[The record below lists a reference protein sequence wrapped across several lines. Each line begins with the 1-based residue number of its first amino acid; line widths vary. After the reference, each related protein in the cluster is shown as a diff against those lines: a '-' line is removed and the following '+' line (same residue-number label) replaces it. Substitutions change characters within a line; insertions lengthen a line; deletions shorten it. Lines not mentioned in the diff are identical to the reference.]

1 MALLLVLVACTL
13 STFLAESYSAR
24 VTLTVSVVADVT
36 VRLAEA
42 VAPPYVPEMVTGVE
56 AVTAFVVTLKVALVA
71 PAATVTPG
79 GTVAAVLLLVSDTA
93 APPLGAAALSVTV
106 PWAVLPPV
114 TDVGL
119 TVTALIVAPAGCC
132 VIVRLAL

>member
-1 MALLLVLVACTL
+1 LRVRWPRQGY
-13 STFLAESYSAR
+13 SLADGERTS
-24 VTLTVSVVADVT
+24 
-36 VRLAEA
+36 
-42 VAPPYVPEMVTGVE
+42 G
-56 AVTAFVVTLKVALVA
+56 
-71 PAATVTPG
+71 
-79 GTVAAVLLLVSDTA
+79 VLLLVSDTA
-93 APPLGAAALSVTV
+93 APPLGAAAFSVTV

>member
-1 MALLLVLVACTL
+1 
-13 STFLAESYSAR
+13 
-24 VTLTVSVVADVT
+24 
-36 VRLAEA
+36 
-42 VAPPYVPEMVTGVE
+42 MVTGVE

-79 GTVAAVLLLVSDTA
+79 GSVAAVLLLVSDTA
-93 APPLGAAALSVTV
+93 APPLGAAAFSATV

-119 TVTALIVAPAGCC
+119 RVTALIVAPAGYC